1 MFPGL
6 GRTVLFVA
14 VALSPP
20 HGPAEAAHPW
30 APVRNTA
37 PQQASGR
44 VEENRPIH
52 YPRLAHVGAGAQSPR
67 GPEGRRQIVDTDA
80 RAADRLLRELLD
92 LHTAMSYQEAAE
104 VADRL
109 VQMMPNQP
117 QVHYNRACVLGR
129 LRRGD
134 EAMAA
139 LEQAVNC
146 GWRDLVHLSVDPDL
160 DSLRDTAH
168 YAELT
173 QRLRLLIAGE
183 TAAPPARQR
192 LADEVGRE
200 TPAIL
205 QDLGVPAATI
215 AVVDADRVAWMT
227 SITTVG
233 AGPQTPGPDEPIEV
247 SSVVRLFALVALL
260 KQEPRDADVIAD
272 RGRGPVLRQTSHGSA
287 ELHGQDNAGLI
298 KAAENA
304 TRLPFASYC
313 RTHILGPLRMKST
326 RIADPPGAAGPVV
339 YSTAGDLGRLL
350 AALCTPAPGG
360 ASPLLDEASIDRLL
374 AVGERF
380 GLQRTIDRGTATAG
394 LELTHHS
401 RDSAALLR
409 WYPQDGRG
417 VVVVTR
423 GGDGIPAARR
433 IAGLVL
439 GQ

>member
-1 MFPGL
+1 
-6 GRTVLFVA
+6 V
-14 VALSPP
+14 
-20 HGPAEAAHPW
+20 
-30 APVRNTA
+30 
-37 PQQASGR
+37 Q
-44 VEENRPIH
+44 ENRPIH
-52 YPRLAHVGAGAQSPR
+52 YPRLAHVGAGMQTA
-67 GPEGRRQIVDTDA
+67 A
-80 RAADRLLRELLD
+80 AADRLLRELLD

-109 VQMMPNQP
+109 VQMMPHRP
-117 QVHYNRACVLGR
+117 QVHYNRACVMGR
-129 LRRGD
+129 LRRSD
-134 EAMAA
+134 EALAS
-139 LEQAVNC
+139 LQQAVNC

-160 DSLRDTAH
+160 DSIRDTAR

-173 QRLRLLIAGE
+173 QRLRQLIADERG
-183 TAAPPARQR
+183 APRARQEHD
-192 LADEVGRE
+192 DEVRRE

-227 SITTVG
+227 SITTDG
-233 AGPQTPGPDEPIEV
+233 GGPQTPGQEEPIEV
-247 SSVVRLFALVALL
+247 SSVVRLLALVAVL
-260 KQEPRDADVIAD
+260 KQEARDAAVFAD
-272 RGRGPVLRQTSHGSA
+272 RGRGPVLRQTSHGA
-287 ELHGQDNAGLI
+287 GGRPADDEAGLI
-298 KAAENA
+298 EAAEIA

-326 RIADPPGAAGPVV
+326 RIAEPSGASGPVV

-380 GLQRTIDRGTATAG
+380 GLEKTIDRGTATAG
-394 LELTHHS
+394 LELTHYS
-401 RDSAALLR
+401 RDSTALLR

-417 VVVVTR
+417 VVVVTK

>member
-1 MFPGL
+1 M
-6 GRTVLFVA
+6 VLFVA
-14 VALSPP
+14 IALSPL
-20 HGPAEAAHPW
+20 HGPAVAAHPW

-37 PQQASGR
+37 PQQASGF
-44 VEENRPIH
+44 VQENRPIH
-52 YPRLAHVGAGAQSPR
+52 YPRLAHVGGAAN
-67 GPEGRRQIVDTDA
+67 G
-80 RAADRLLRELLD
+80 AAAEDRLLRELLD

-109 VQMMPNQP
+109 VQMMPRRP
-117 QVHYNRACVLGR
+117 QVHYNRACVMGR

-134 EAMAA
+134 EALAS

-160 DSLRDTAH
+160 DSVRDTAR
-168 YAELT
+168 YAALT
-173 QRLRLLIAGE
+173 QRLRQLMAGE
-183 TAAPPARQR
+183 TAAPAARR
-192 LADEVGRE
+192 EHDDEVRRE

-227 SITTVG
+227 SITTDG

-247 SSVVRLFALVALL
+247 SSVVRLLALVAVL
-260 KQEPRDADVIAD
+260 KQEPRDAATYAD
-272 RGRGPVLRQTSHGSA
+272 RGRGPVLRQTSHGLGGRPA
-287 ELHGQDNAGLI
+287 ENEAGLI
-298 KAAENA
+298 EAAEIA

-313 RTHILGPLRMKST
+313 RTHILGPLRMSST
-326 RIADPPGAAGPVV
+326 RIAAPPGAAGPVV

-350 AALCTPAPGG
+350 AALCTPATGG
-360 ASPLLDEASIDRLL
+360 ESPLLDEASIDRLA
-374 AVGERF
+374 AVGERY
-380 GLQRTIDRGTATAG
+380 GLQKTIDRGTATAG
-394 LELTHHS
+394 LELTHSS
-401 RDSAALLR
+401 RDSTALLR